1 MKSASSAFLMA
12 LVREIESRDDLLE
25 RGEPGDPVFFSTNQ
39 SNSPRCPIVKK
50 QTKCL
55 LAISSRCAFAASAD
69 VPQKDVIIEADS
81 LGTVEGLIQAG
92 SGTAKGPGSTSS
104 GRPGFRGYD
113 FAREEEG
120 CQTYPCGCQ
129 QNTDCCA
136 GYYCKYSYSAQCSRC
151 LRHGVAA
158 SADVPQ
164 KDVIIEAD
172 SLVTKNTGNVALLV
186 EGLIKAGSGTAKGS
200 GSTSRGRPGLR

>member
-1 MKSASSAFLMA
+1 MISWSEASPGSPG
-12 LVREIESRDDLLE
+12 SSLLSV
-25 RGEPGDPVFFSTNQ
+25 DPVFFSTNQ

-136 GYYCKYSYSAQCSRC
+136 GYYCKYSYSAQCSRRC
-151 LRHGVAA
+151 AVAA